1 MSMQKLKEMSDE
13 ELSERIL
20 ENQSQNSGKKSLKRS
35 ELFQQKSPSKWKIMF
50 EYVFEV
56 IAFIIFPINLIRL
69 IKEIKQ
75 YRKYATLIKYTIDHN
90 ESFYSFLEKY
100 RFYPAWFTRLFSV
113 QPIPEEL
120 VGLSDE
126 QLYEMTVKSMLPVRS
141 MVEQTNLLQVIELYI
156 VRNRIDE
163 YTIILQP
170 CNTLNCKSLINKVVL
185 SICLWIAC
193 IAILLQIL

>member
-1 MSMQKLKEMSDE
+1 
-13 ELSERIL
+13 
-20 ENQSQNSGKKSLKRS
+20 
-35 ELFQQKSPSKWKIMF
+35 MF
-50 EYVFEV
+50 EYVFDI

-75 YRKYATLIKYTIDHN
+75 YRKYTTLIKYTIDHN

-126 QLYEMTVKSMLPVRS
+126 QLYEMTVKSLLPVRS

-170 CNTLNCKSLINKVVL
+170 CNTLNCKSLVNRVIFA
-185 SICLWIAC
+185 ICLWIAC
-193 IAILLQIL
+193 IAILLQVL